1 MDRAIWKKWTLVLGG
16 VLLVS
21 VLAFI
26 FLKPSQSALAEEE
39 VRASIGEQ
47 FAGTVQAFAHTKQN
61 GVEVYQVT
69 FLTETGLYGV
79 LVDPYS
85 GEILSL
91 KQLADR
97 MQIEPEGNEG
107 ESPKNSEL
115 TVEQVKELIAGTVEE
130 DVTIVEI
137 EQRQR
142 NERPFYAVVIEQRE
156 GVGKIEIDAITG
168 EVLNYRVEEEP
179 EKEPPRDDQPAQT
192 ITKQEAERI
201 ALEQVAGH
209 VEDVD
214 LEDEDG
220 RLFYE
225 VEIEIEGQDGDE
237 ATVLIDAITGE
248 VITIIWED

>member
-1 MDRAIWKKWTLVLGG
+1 MGRATWRKWAVVIGG
-16 VLLVS
+16 VLVVT
-21 VLAFI
+21 VLAFT

-47 FAGTVQAFAHTKQN
+47 FAGTIQAFVHTKQN

-69 FLTETGLYGV
+69 ILTEAGLYGV

-91 KQLADR
+91 EQLADR
-97 MQIEPEGNEG
+97 KQIEPGENEGNAPG
-107 ESPKNSEL
+107 NSRL
-115 TVEQVKELIAGTVEE
+115 SVEQVKELIAGMVEE

-156 GVGKIEIDAITG
+156 GSGKIEIDAISG
-168 EVLNYRVEEEP
+168 EVLNYQVEEEP
-179 EKEPPRDDQPAQT
+179 EKGRPGDEQPAQT

-201 ALEQVAGH
+201 ALEQVSGH

-220 RLFYE
+220 RLLYE

-237 ATVLIDAITGE
+237 ATVLIDAVTGE